1 MRLSLNQ
8 TTPLAG
14 QLVTCWSL
22 VCAASRLVNRRQ
34 NWESII
40 DVQIR
45 SIIDKNRVSTCW
57 KVTEWPR
64 PLLRQIEF
72 RAMQTLP
79 ESKMADGEKKQIVL
93 PLPNL
98 RELRWNDVLTAL
110 NSACNE
116 EIRHISTRKR
126 IFCIEYWLLFLW
138 IDRKCRDLVKL
149 PPTESEKTKLRK
161 WFLRVYFRWNWWLFG
176 KMTNSVIDKCFQV
189 LDNRGDIE
197 IRAINRFCARSLQ
210 A

>member
-1 MRLSLNQ
+1 MFFALLQEETKILMLLLHNVLDNYWNLLQ
-8 TTPLAG
+8 TTGLVLRP
-14 QLVTCWSL
+14 QNEFQTKCNNMRIVLVT
-22 VCAASRLVNRRQ
+22 RLVNRRQ

-45 SIIDKNRVSTCW
+45 SIIDKNQVSTCW

-116 EIRHISTRKR
+116 EIRHISTRKH

-149 PPTESEKTKLRK
+149 LPTESEKTKLSK
-161 WFLRVYFRWNWWLFG
+161 WSSHVYFN
-176 KMTNSVIDKCFQV
+176 
-189 LDNRGDIE
+189 
-197 IRAINRFCARSLQ
+197 
-210 A
+210 